1 MKKKDILFIG
11 IIAALLA
18 PFAIWQSVFNFY
30 IEFNSQHGIITSFI
44 KFAILAT
51 IGELIGLRIKEG
63 IYLKKGFG
71 ILPKVI
77 IWGFLGI
84 TIKFAFIVFS
94 TGVPVFLEYTGLQG
108 VKESLSASFSA
119 KKLFTA
125 FCISFF
131 MNTIYAPMLMITHS
145 ITDSHI
151 IKNKGKINSLVMSVP
166 VLKIIQNIDWNVL
179 WGFVIKK
186 TIPLFWIPAH
196 TLTFLLPND
205 FQVLF
210 AALLS
215 IVLGVILAAAA
226 LKSQK

>member
-1 MKKKDILFIG
+1 MNKKDIFFLG
-11 IIAALLA
+11 MLALMFA
-18 PFAIWQSVFNFY
+18 PFVISNAVFNFY
-30 IEFNSQHGIITSFI
+30 IDFNAKHGIITSFI
-44 KFAILAT
+44 KFSILAT
-51 IGELIGLRIKEG
+51 VGEIIGLRIKEG
-63 IYLKKGFG
+63 LYFKKGFG
-71 ILPKVI
+71 ILPKI
-77 IWGFLGI
+77 IVWGILGI

-94 TGVPVFLEYTGLQG
+94 TGVPIFLEYAGLSG
-108 VKESLSASFSA
+108 IKDVLSGSFSLQ
-119 KKLFTA
+119 KLFVT

-131 MNTIYAPMLMITHS
+131 MNTIYAPILMITHS

-151 IKNKGKINSLVMSVP
+151 TNNKGKIASLIVP
-166 VLKIIQNIDWNVL
+166 IPTQKIIQNIDWSVM

-186 TIPLFWIPAH
+186 TIPFFWIPAH
-196 TLTFLLPND
+196 TLTFLLPID